1 VTVVASVWTWLE
13 WKNDVRHW
21 LILLNI
27 IVLVALV
34 IYLIRTVLSPK
45 RAREVEKTPANLTPF
60 VDDDTLEGRRLER
73 VQGWALMFAAI
84 VAVALPIYWLREPGR
99 QHDMAADK
107 YRESV
112 ARGATLFAN
121 KQMPAYDAA
130 VSRLCADCHG
140 TKGEGGSTSTHVNG
154 VQVNWKVPPLNTEYL
169 RFTEDPACLDPSL
182 RQPNTI
188 CEMTDIITYGRP
200 GTPMQPQG
208 VEGGGPL
215 NDQGVADLVAY
226 IESIQLTPQASQAQ
240 AAQQLAAAKQAPSQQ
255 VTAAR
260 QTLAT
265 DQQAL
270 AKATTDA
277 AKTLGVSEA
286 EVPARCKAVIDAV
299 NKKQP
304 YKREEAI
311 ACGTYTDA
319 AMKVATDK
327 ANLAWAIEWEKRR
340 TNVSDGQL
348 LFELNCAR
356 CHTQGWSIFD
366 PTAPPGTPGS
376 VDVLGLAG
384 GGGGTGGG
392 IGFNLRGGDE
402 ERRFGADVDG
412 GFQASVDFV
421 SKGSDPFVAYGNSGV
436 GSGRMPGFG
445 QMLTQDQI
453 AEIVYYERYCLE
465 ATNFKGQSAPCPTKT
480 TSKEPATTTTIPV
493 TTTSAG
499 G

>member
-1 VTVVASVWTWLE
+1 MLGLTL
-13 WKNDVRHW
+13 WKNDVRYW
-21 LILLNI
+21 LIWLNA
-27 IVLVALV
+27 IVLIALV
-34 IYLIRTVLSPK
+34 IYLIRTVISPK
-45 RAREVEKTPANLTPF
+45 RAKEVEKSPANLTPF

-84 VAVALPIYWLREPGR
+84 VAVALPVYWLREPGR
-99 QHDMAADK
+99 QHDMNKANI
-107 YRESV
+107 RESI

-169 RFTEDPACLDPSL
+169 RFTEDPACLDPSI
-182 RQPNTI
+182 RQSNTV

-200 GTPMQPQG
+200 GTPMQAQG

-226 IESIQLTPQASQAQ
+226 IESIQLTPAQSQAQ
-240 AAQQLAAAKQAPSQQ
+240 AAQQLAAAQQAPAQQ

-260 QTLAT
+260 Q
-265 DQQAL
+265 AL
-270 AKATTDA
+270 AADTSALHTATTAA
-277 AKTLGVSEA
+277 AKALGIPNASPA
-286 EVPARCKAVIDAV
+286 EVAARCKAVIDAV
-299 NKKQP
+299 NSKKSYDKQQ
-304 YKREEAI
+304 AI

-319 AMKVATDK
+319 ATKVQIDQA
-327 ANLAWAIEWEKRR
+327 ALAWAIEWERRR

-376 VDVLGLAG
+376 VDVLGLSG

-402 ERRFGADVDG
+402 QRRFGSDVDG
-412 GFQASVDFV
+412 GFQAQVDFV
-421 SKGSDPFVAYGNSGV
+421 AKGSQPFVGYGNNGM

-453 AEIVYYERYCLE
+453 KEIVSYERYCLE
-465 ATNFKGQSAPCPTKT
+465 ATNYQGVSAPCATGT
-480 TSKEPATTTTIPV
+480 TPRVAPTTTTIPS
-493 TTTSAG
+493 TTTTAG

>member
-1 VTVVASVWTWLE
+1 MLGFAF
-13 WKNDVRHW
+13 WKNEVRYW
-21 LILLNI
+21 LIWLNV
-27 IVLVALV
+27 IVLIGLV

-45 RAREVEKTPANLTPF
+45 RAGKEVEKAPANLTPF

-99 QHDMAADK
+99 QHDMNASNI
-107 YRESV
+107 RESI

-154 VQVNWKVPPLNTEYL
+154 IQVNWKVPPLNTEYL
-169 RFTEDPACLDPSL
+169 RFTEDPACLDPSI

-215 NDQGVADLVAY
+215 NDQGVADLVNY
-226 IESIQLTPQASQAQ
+226 IESIQLTPAESQAQ

-265 DQQAL
+265 DTAAL

-277 AKTLGVSEA
+277 AKQLGVSEA

-299 NKKQP
+299 TKKQK
-304 YKREEAI
+304 YDRQQAI
-311 ACGTYTDA
+311 KCGTYTDA
-319 AMKVATDK
+319 AAKVTTDK

-340 TNVSDGQL
+340 ANVSDGQL

-402 ERRFGADVDG
+402 ERRFGSDIDG

-421 SKGSDPFVAYGNSGV
+421 SKGSDPFVGYGNNGM

-445 QMLTQDQI
+445 QMLTQQQI
-453 AEIVYYERYCLE
+453 EQIVSYERYCLE
-465 ATNFKGQSAPCPTKT
+465 ATNFKGVSKPCETGTTGRVAP
-480 TSKEPATTTTIPV
+480 TTTTIPV